1 LIQFDTSVTEKPK
14 LPLVP
19 ACQGCAIRG
28 SVASSALG
36 AANRPASMAFCSREC
51 DLPFKGAID
60 LETAGNPANV
70 G

>member
-1 LIQFDTSVTEKPK
+1 
-14 LPLVP
+14 
-19 ACQGCAIRG
+19 
-28 SVASSALG
+28 
-36 AANRPASMAFCSREC
+36 MAFCSREC